1 MKTWRLQFIKGC
13 HSVVAAFVGG
23 ECATNDEEQ
32 SSDFA
37 IVAQEAIALK
47 TALKQKFFFF

>member
-1 MKTWRLQFIKGC
+1 MTATGSAHENLKASVYQRLSLQ
-13 HSVVAAFVGG
+13 VVAAFVGG

-37 IVAQEAIALK
+37 IVAQEAIAL
-47 TALKQKFFFF
+47 